1 MYLQYGNTL
10 TVHVKRIETTK
21 PGSASPYQ
29 VKLHENLD
37 LTDQNIWRN
46 TSGGYHWTAEKFLD
60 SFRSLEV
67 QKIVFADGFTL
78 PFEDGQL
85 DRSLLLKAPFYKGIH
100 GDFMAEGVLP
110 LTKEETRQLIGEEAW
125 YLGRRV
131 RKTQARAGMIKML
144 VGAPSARGR
153 NGSTGISTIPI
164 FPPSS

>member
-1 MYLQYGNTL
+1 MKKRLLIIAALLAVGTGGWAQGGFESPADTVYLQYGNTL

-37 LTDQNIWRN
+37 LTDQNIWQN

-85 DRSLLLKAPFYKGIH
+85 DRSLLQKAPSLH
-100 GDFMAEGVLP
+100 
-110 LTKEETRQLIGEEAW
+110 
-125 YLGRRV
+125 
-131 RKTQARAGMIKML
+131 
-144 VGAPSARGR
+144 
-153 NGSTGISTIPI
+153 
-164 FPPSS
+164 